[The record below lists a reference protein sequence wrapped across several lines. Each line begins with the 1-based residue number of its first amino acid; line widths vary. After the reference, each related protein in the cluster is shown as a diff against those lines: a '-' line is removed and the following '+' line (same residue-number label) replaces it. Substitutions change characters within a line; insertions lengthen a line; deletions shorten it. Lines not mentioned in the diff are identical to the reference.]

1 MKSATHWW
9 LRITSAAV
17 LLLISS
23 SPDLAFAFAPQ
34 ESTPNQV
41 QQESSTPGT
50 QDQEQKPSSLATDKT
65 VKSSDAASTAAE
77 SGELPDSPGVAR
89 SQAPET
95 APQSGA
101 QQSASQAS
109 TSGVQKPVG
118 TAAAEAASIRGAGAS
133 KPAGI
138 AIAPGKQHQARSLL
152 IKVGAILGAGAAV
165 GTVMALS
172 MASPSK
178 PPGAK

>member
-1 MKSATHWW
+1 
-9 LRITSAAV
+9 
-17 LLLISS
+17 
-23 SPDLAFAFAPQ
+23 
-34 ESTPNQV
+34 
-41 QQESSTPGT
+41 
-50 QDQEQKPSSLATDKT
+50 
-65 VKSSDAASTAAE
+65 
-77 SGELPDSPGVAR
+77 
-89 SQAPET
+89 
-95 APQSGA
+95 
-101 QQSASQAS
+101 
-109 TSGVQKPVG
+109 VG